1 MTPNVRAWLAAQSP
15 AVQLEISAFLR
26 EHSEDGEAFL
36 DALVGKAP
44 LLKRGRVR
52 LLYECW
58 QAVPSPLVLEIAAT
72 SLPGRPALLA
82 FIDLA
87 SKALLTREDAHA
99 FEEHR
104 LASDPLEEHLSW
116 LRNRAYQHELGA
128 IDALTG

>member
-1 MTPNVRAWLAAQSP
+1 MKPSTSDWLAGQSS
-15 AVQLEISAFLR
+15 AVQSEINAFLR
-26 EHSEDGEAFL
+26 EHSDDGEAFL
-36 DALVGKAP
+36 DDLAGKAP

-58 QAVPSPLVLEIAAT
+58 QAVPSQLVLEIAAK

-87 SKALLTREDAHA
+87 SKALLTREDALA
-99 FEEHR
+99 FEDCR
-104 LASDPLEEHLSW
+104 LADDPLEEHLSW

-128 IDALTG
+128 IEPLTR